1 MKTKDHL
8 LVGKM
13 FGVEGLE
20 GRYKP
25 WLVNIPIEVYVAT
38 KNAELSIGDLQNFI
52 FKKFGRR

>member
-20 GRYKP
+20 EKYKP
-25 WLVNIPIEVYVAT
+25 WLVNIPIGMYVAT
-38 KNAELSIGDLQNFI
+38 KNAEASIGNL
-52 FKKFGRR
+52 